1 MANNEVFLFIGTYR
15 SVADAQM
22 DYDAVKELHH
32 QRVIGTYDAAIVN
45 KDAEGKVHVQKREK
59 PTQYGAWTGMAVGAL
74 IGLLTPMTAVGGA
87 AAGGALGG
95 LAGHFSRGMSR
106 GDMKELGETLEQG
119 QATLVVIGRSELAK
133 QIEKA
138 TARAQKRVEK
148 QLQVDGKELEKEMNK
163 ASKVAS
169 S

>member
-1 MANNEVFLFIGTYR
+1 MANNEMFLFIGTYP
-15 SVADAQM
+15 SLEDAQM
-22 DYDAVKELHH
+22 DYDAVKDLHH
-32 QRVIGTYDAAIVN
+32 QHIIGTYDAAVVN
-45 KDAEGKVHVQKREK
+45 KDAEGKVHVHKHEK
-59 PTQYGAWTGMAVGAL
+59 PTQHGAWTGIAVGAL
-74 IGLLTPMTAVGGA
+74 VGLLTPISVVGGA

-106 GDMKELGETLEQG
+106 GDMKELGETLDQG
-119 QATLVVIGRSELAK
+119 QAALVVIGRSELAK

-163 ASKVAS
+163 AAKVAS